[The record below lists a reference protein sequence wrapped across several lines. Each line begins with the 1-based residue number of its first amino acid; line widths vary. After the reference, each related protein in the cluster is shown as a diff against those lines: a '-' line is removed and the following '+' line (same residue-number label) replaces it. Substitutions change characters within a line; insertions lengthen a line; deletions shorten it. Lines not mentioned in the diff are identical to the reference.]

1 MRAEI
6 VDAER
11 TVLVEAALRSVGRN
25 RVLMNKQPVT
35 RRRDYANHLRVTV
48 FSPDDLAMVKGG
60 PARRRDYLDELL
72 EASGTKY
79 ASVRADYERVLR
91 QRNAL
96 LRGGVR
102 DAEARTTLDVLDDRL
117 VASGGELVR
126 GRLRLIDRLTPGIAE
141 AYESLAG
148 VTPGMAMRYEAEWS
162 EGALEPSRVDDV
174 DGLLRGALETLR
186 RRETDRG
193 ITLVGPHR
201 DDWRLMLN
209 DLDARSHASQGEQ
222 RTLALA
228 LRLAGHR
235 LDRGDRRERPGAA
248 PRRRLQRARP
258 RALGRAGAAP
268 PGDPDPAHHRGR
280 HPAGHRR
287 GTPSD
292 RPRGPRGRRSGVV
305 TQPEEPA
312 RVVDALDAIRR
323 ELGMGAPSEI
333 DALLA
338 SWDGLVGAALAAHS
352 RPADRSRR
360 RPGGGRG
367 RCRVGRP
374 AAVSRPGA
382 RRTDR
387 RGGPRGH
394 RARGPRVGV
403 ARTRFAGLK
412 TRPVRPMDVPG
423 FW

>member
-1 MRAEI
+1 
-6 VDAER
+6 
-11 TVLVEAALRSVGRN
+11 
-25 RVLMNKQPVT
+25 MNKQPVT

-162 EGALEPSRVDDV
+162 EGTLEPSRVDDV
-174 DGLLRGALETLR
+174 EDLLRGALETLR

-248 PRRRLQRARP
+248 PRRRVQRARP
-258 RALGRAGAAP
+258 GALGCPGGAP
-268 PGDPDPAHHRGR
+268 PGDADAADHRGSHPTGHRGR
-280 HPAGHRR
+280 AP
-287 GTPSD
+287 PD
-292 RPRGPRGRRSGVV
+292 RPRRPCGRRSGVV

-338 SWDGLVGAALAAHS
+338 GWDGLVGAALAAHS
-352 RPADRSRR
+352 RPQT
-360 RPGGGRG
+360 
-367 RCRVGRP
+367 V
-374 AAVSRPGA
+374 
-382 RRTDR
+382 
-387 RGGPRGH
+387 RGGVLVVVADGAAWAGQLRYLDQVLVERIAEEVPAVD
-394 RARGPRVGV
+394 RARGPRVGG
-403 ARTRFAGLK
+403 A
-412 TRPVRPMDVPG
+412 
-423 FW
+423 